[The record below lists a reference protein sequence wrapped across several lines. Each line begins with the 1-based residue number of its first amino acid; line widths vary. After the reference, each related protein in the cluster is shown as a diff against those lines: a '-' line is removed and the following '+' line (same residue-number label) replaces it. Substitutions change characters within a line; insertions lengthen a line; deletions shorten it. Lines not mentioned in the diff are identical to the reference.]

1 MSERKYIECAKVIN
15 THGCHGGIK
24 LESWCN
30 TPEDLAA
37 IKTLYLCE
45 NGRYIA
51 YKVKKASIFKQFVL
65 MDVEGIDSMDAA
77 LSVKNKIFFADREDF
92 DLADDEYFIAD
103 IIGINVIDA
112 ENGKIY
118 GKIKD
123 VINRGASDIY
133 VVDTEVGE
141 RMIPVVDEFVVKVD
155 VNEGVFVKVIEGLL
169 D

>member
-37 IKTLYLCE
+37 IKKLYLCE
-45 NGRYIA
+45 AGKYIA
-51 YKVKKASIFKQFVL
+51 YNVKKASVFKQFVL
-65 MDVEGIDSMDAA
+65 MDIDGIDNMDAA
-77 LSVKNKIFFADREDF
+77 LAMKNKIFFADRADF
-92 DLADDEYFIAD
+92 DLEKDEYFIAD
-103 IIGINVIDA
+103 IIGLNVIDA
-112 ENGKIY
+112 ESGKIY